1 MHLFRTLPRLV
12 LGALLLLAACPAARS
27 LAASDLTR
35 YKELRNDYIKVT
47 DIRERDRSEEQY
59 VESGGKVTLQKI
71 PYKEVMVTAEL
82 TQKPPTSMDTMFS
95 GSEPLFKVCMSR
107 FDAAGKSLED
117 DCQSLRFQSMV
128 KGNVGTASF
137 RLTPDT
143 VRYEFRVAQKQGD
156 KGSAIK
162 LWYPSN

>member
-1 MHLFRTLPRLV
+1 MHPLYRTLPLALV
-12 LGALLLLAACPAARS
+12 LALSLLAGRAA
-27 LAASDLTR
+27 AASDLTR
-35 YKELRNDYIKVT
+35 YKDLRNDYVKVT
-47 DIRERDRSEEQY
+47 DIKERDRTEEQY

-95 GSEPLFKVCMSR
+95 GAEPLFKICMSR
-107 FDAAGKSLED
+107 FDAADKALED

-143 VRYEFRVAQKQGD
+143 ARYEFRVAQKQGD
-156 KGSAIK
+156 KGATIK
-162 LWYPSN
+162 LWTPTN